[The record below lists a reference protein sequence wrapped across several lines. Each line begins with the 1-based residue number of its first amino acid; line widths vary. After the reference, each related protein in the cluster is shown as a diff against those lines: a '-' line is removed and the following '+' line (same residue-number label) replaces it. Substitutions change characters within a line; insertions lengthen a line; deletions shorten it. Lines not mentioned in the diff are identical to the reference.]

1 LRGVRYRSALLRR
14 EGSMKSFVIACAA
27 LACAVATPSTAASL
41 KDVDP
46 QVLKDAQCMVAV
58 LKKEPGIDEA
68 KLGVKTSDGWVHPYV
83 EYRTFADKNGDQ
95 QVIRFEALRGA
106 LGESKKDYYFETVLF
121 GLIAAGQGAPND
133 WGASALIDK
142 WKAECG
148 VDATILFE

>member
-1 LRGVRYRSALLRR
+1 MRCFA
-14 EGSMKSFVIACAA
+14 FACAV
-27 LACAVATPSTAASL
+27 LACAVATASVAASL

-68 KLGVKTSDGWVHPYV
+68 KLGVTDRAGWVHPYV
-83 EYRTFADKNGDQ
+83 EYRSVADKDGYR
-95 QVIRFEALRGA
+95 QVVHFEASRGT
-106 LGESKKDYYFETVLF
+106 LGESKKDYYFETVLS
-121 GLIAAGQGAPND
+121 GLFTPGNGPND
-133 WGASALIDK
+133 WGASAFIDK